1 MAGKQ
6 FTFGYS
12 DILKMTDVSMDA
24 LFQHVSRGELD
35 PNDIKSVVMWVAK
48 YGSSSVR
55 MNLIRSL
62 IRDDLHV
69 NSIGKGR
76 KKRAA
81 KKAGKKK

>member
-6 FTFGYS
+6 FTFYYS

>member
-6 FTFGYS
+6 FTFYYS
-12 DILKMTDVSMDA
+12 DILKVTDVSMDA

-35 PNDIKSVVMWVAK
+35 PNDLKSIVMWVAK

-55 MNLIRSL
+55 MNLMRSL
-62 IRDDLHV
+62 IREDLHV

-76 KKRAA
+76 KKRAKKVA
-81 KKAGKKK
+81 KKK